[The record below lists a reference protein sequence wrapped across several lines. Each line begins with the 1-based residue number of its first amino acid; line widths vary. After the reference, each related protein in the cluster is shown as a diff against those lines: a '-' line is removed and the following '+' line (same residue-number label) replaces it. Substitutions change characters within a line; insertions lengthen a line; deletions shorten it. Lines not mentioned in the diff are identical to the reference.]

1 MCMAVLVMKD
11 ASLYRSLKVNDLFL
25 REMHYQIE
33 SHLVSQMLQIAEY
46 HERAVVSV
54 NSLKRPSMKVR
65 KQKLLA
71 FLRGILI
78 F

>member
-1 MCMAVLVMKD
+1 MAVLVMKD
-11 ASLYRSLKVNDLFL
+11 ASLYRALIVYDLFL
-25 REMHYQIE
+25 REMHYLIE
-33 SHLVSQMLQIAEY
+33 YHLVSQMLQIAEY
-46 HERAVVSV
+46 HARVSV